1 MRVACASCAPPVA
14 ACPAVF
20 DRLRAS
26 NCIHSL
32 IHTHARTPLAHVLIF
47 LFLLFFFSSDIM
59 LPVGQ
64 LDANG
69 FPRMFNAPSYYPETI
84 FNGQ

>member
-14 ACPAVF
+14 ARPAVF

-32 IHTHARTPLAHVLIF
+32 THTRTHTTCTCTYF